1 VSIVELLS
9 IGQAAFRTGV
19 PASTLRYYDR
29 MGLVP
34 ATGRAGGKRR
44 YDRQAL
50 QRVRAVGLCQ
60 RAGFTL
66 EEIARLL
73 DGRPPWQ
80 GLARQK
86 LVELEG
92 RIDDLR
98 RAIGLLGAALDC
110 GCRRLEACGRAAH
123 LAEVAADAPRRVGSG
138 SVQAL
143 SRDPFSGPAHAADR
157 RRAITSADGPARAEE
172 GAVAPGPVIFAV
184 AITVLVLAL
193 LDRPLSGRARA
204 RRAR

>member
-1 VSIVELLS
+1 VELLA
-9 IGQAAFRTGV
+9 IGEVASRTGV
-19 PASTLRYYDR
+19 PTSTLRYYDR
-29 MGLVP
+29 IGLVP

-44 YDRQAL
+44 YD
-50 QRVRAVGLCQ
+50 VRAVQRVGAVVLCQ

-80 GLARQK
+80 RRARQK

-98 RAIGLLGAALDC
+98 RAIGLLDAALDC

-123 LAEVAADAPRRVGSG
+123 LADLAADAPR
-138 SVQAL
+138 
-143 SRDPFSGPAHAADR
+143 
-157 RRAITSADGPARAEE
+157 
-172 GAVAPGPVIFAV
+172 
-184 AITVLVLAL
+184 
-193 LDRPLSGRARA
+193 
-204 RRAR
+204 